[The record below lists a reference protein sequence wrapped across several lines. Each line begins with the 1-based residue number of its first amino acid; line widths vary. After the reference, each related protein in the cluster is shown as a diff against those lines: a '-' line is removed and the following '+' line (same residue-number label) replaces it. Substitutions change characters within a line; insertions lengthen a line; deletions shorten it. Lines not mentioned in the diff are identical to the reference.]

1 MHDNRMTT
9 TQTSVFGLPV
19 NMSLKRT
26 FTQLWCCNL
35 LHGREGGV
43 AESNLRSRCTPSQT
57 TFDRSNFGPCK
68 PKVTEE
74 GAIYQPTL
82 SERVLERLRGC

>member
-35 LHGREGGV
+35 LHGREGVGSRV
-43 AESNLRSRCTPSQT
+43 ENKQAGHPHQNNIRSRQFCP
-57 TFDRSNFGPCK
+57 
-68 PKVTEE
+68 
-74 GAIYQPTL
+74 L
-82 SERVLERLRGC
+82 